1 MPPPTHGWPA
11 EERAAV
17 EDLLVRYATAVDTRR
32 WELLREVF
40 TPDASIDYA
49 STGGMVG
56 RFGEVLP
63 WLEATMARFKIL
75 QHFVS
80 NLRLEDD
87 GPALR
92 ARSYVLAKH
101 GYLREGS
108 MVFFAMGGEYEDR
121 ILRTE
126 AGPRIERRI
135 LRARWFEGELPPP

>member
-80 NLRLEDD
+80 NLRL
-87 GPALR
+87 
-92 ARSYVLAKH
+92 
-101 GYLREGS
+101 
-108 MVFFAMGGEYEDR
+108 
-121 ILRTE
+121 
-126 AGPRIERRI
+126 
-135 LRARWFEGELPPP
+135 